1 MPIYE
6 YLCGGCGKELEVTQ
20 RITESP
26 LEVCPSCGGALQR
39 LISNTTF
46 ILKGTGWYATD
57 YARKGSSGKGDHGP
71 EEKSDPGP
79 KEKSDPGPSTSSTAS
94 DKGD

>member
-26 LEVCPSCGGALQR
+26 LRVCSSCGGPLQR
-39 LISNTTF
+39 LISNTAF

-57 YARKGSSGKGDHGP
+57 YARKGSSSSKGT
-71 EEKSDPGP
+71 EGP
-79 KEKSDPGPSTSSTAS
+79 KEKSDSGTSAVSTAS